1 MKFSIAGT
9 IPTGQYAN
17 IQPTFEIEA
26 DSNDEAL
33 REGLRLM
40 QAAYQAVGKSL
51 DLEAAPT
58 PQKPLGELLTCWAS
72 GTRVYFDPATHTYS
86 SPDGTQGWLSG
97 SAFAKKFHA
106 EFPAD
111 IISSKMA
118 AKALR
123 EREMHVLPADIVAM
137 WAKKAEVSSSFGT
150 SLHAAIELYGKYGDT
165 SMALKGTRESVEV
178 VNPYLAGAVRAFFD
192 GREGEEAEYE
202 VFVADDK
209 LKHCGLIDRLKIV
222 QLRGND
228 PIIVRVQDIK
238 TGDIDKPQKI
248 QGLLKGMVPD
258 TVLGGYW
265 AQLSFYAAILKRHGV
280 IVEGLDIFHWNA
292 LAGAWDSY
300 EHDVLEL
307 GGAF

>member
-40 QAAYQAVGKSL
+40 QAAYQAVGKEL
-51 DLEAAPT
+51 PLEATPI

-111 IISSKMA
+111 IISNKMA

-165 SMALKGTRESVEV
+165 SMALKGTHESVEV

-192 GREGEEAEYE
+192 GRDGEEAQYE

-228 PIIVRVQDIK
+228 PIIVEVEDVK
-238 TGDIDKPQKI
+238 TNGDIHKPQKI
-248 QGLLKGMVPD
+248 QGFLKGKVPD

-265 AQLSFYAAILKRHGV
+265 AQLSFYAAILQRHGV
-280 IVEGLDIFHWNA
+280 VVPMLRILHWN
-292 LAGAWDSY
+292 GEAWDAY
-300 EHDVLEL
+300 EHEPIDISEVI
-307 GGAF
+307 